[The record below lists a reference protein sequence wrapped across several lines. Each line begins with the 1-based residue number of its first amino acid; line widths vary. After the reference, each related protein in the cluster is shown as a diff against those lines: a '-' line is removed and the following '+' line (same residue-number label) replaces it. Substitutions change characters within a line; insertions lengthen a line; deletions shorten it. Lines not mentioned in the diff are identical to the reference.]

1 MLRLDASR
9 ILKTGLVASRI
20 TAVPYVHFICHCLVW
35 HCSQQNRLLCCCAG
49 GICQVGGVQERGQG
63 GCPLCL
69 LLKSCHYLSS
79 KDLVAREV
87 FWWWVVLSFPTVS
100 FHVCFHVCCNKHTFW
115 FLWNGECGWFVVL
128 QIQWLALV
136 ELPLQLVCL
145 GYRRIVQFLC
155 FLHEDILLSGSLW
168 CYFKGGKGSRVA
180 EWEVW
185 LKWIICCHIWTL
197 VLW

>member
-35 HCSQQNRLLCCCAG
+35 HRSQQNRMLCYCAG

-69 LLKSCHYLSS
+69 LLKSCHHLGS

-87 FWWWVVLSFPTVS
+87 FWWIVLSFPTIS
-100 FHVCFHVCCNKHTFW
+100 FHVCFRVCCCKHTFW
-115 FLWNGECGWFVVL
+115 FLWNRQQWFVVL
-128 QIQWLALV
+128 QMQRLALI
-136 ELPLQLVCL
+136 ELPLQLIWL
-145 GYRRIVQFLC
+145 GYRWIVQFLC
-155 FLHEDILLSGSLW
+155 FLHEDILLSGSL
-168 CYFKGGKGSRVA
+168 
-180 EWEVW
+180 
-185 LKWIICCHIWTL
+185 
-197 VLW
+197 